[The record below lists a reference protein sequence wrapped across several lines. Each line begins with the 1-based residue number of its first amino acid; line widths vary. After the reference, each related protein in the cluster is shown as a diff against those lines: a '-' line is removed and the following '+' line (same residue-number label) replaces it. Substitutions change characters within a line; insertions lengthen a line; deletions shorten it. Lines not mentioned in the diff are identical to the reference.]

1 MDELVAHIVSKTGV
15 DPEVARRAV
24 AIILKF
30 LLKDGPAEKVQPLID
45 ALPGAGDAVA
55 SAPDVG
61 GGVMGVY
68 NALTSAGLGMGD
80 IQNVTREFVAAAKT
94 KVGADT
100 VDQIV
105 GSIPG
110 LSQFV

>member
-30 LLKDGPAEKVQPLID
+30 LLKDGPADKVQPLID
-45 ALPGAGDAVA
+45 ALP
-55 SAPDVG
+55 G

-68 NALTSAGLGMGD
+68 NALTSAGLDMGD